1 MEGVSDLSS
10 LSGDSSGDDFHKSKK
25 RKKKKANYNKMKTAA
40 QKISVE
46 LNSTKIAEL
55 KKKSTHDVTHL
66 VVKNE
71 G

>member
-40 QKISVE
+40 QKNFVE
-46 LNSTKIAEL
+46 LNSTKIVEL